1 MFKIRISIN
10 SVTSSENKKT
20 AFLLRCTSTLAA
32 KVKKIYLSAKFM
44 QFLLL

>member
-10 SVTSSENKKT
+10 SVTSSENK
-20 AFLLRCTSTLAA
+20 TSVSASVYVHIGC
-32 KVKKIYLSAKFM
+32 KGKKIYLSAKFM